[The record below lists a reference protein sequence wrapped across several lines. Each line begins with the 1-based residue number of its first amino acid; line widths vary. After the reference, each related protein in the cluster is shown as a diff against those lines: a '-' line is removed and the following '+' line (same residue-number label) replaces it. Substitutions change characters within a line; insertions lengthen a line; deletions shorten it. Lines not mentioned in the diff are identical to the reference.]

1 MNKYFIYL
9 RVSTDKQ
16 DARTQESM
24 ALDYIRGIE
33 QGKEFFHVFF
43 VDEDVSSGVKMAK
56 RPQLQAM
63 LNALYEN
70 VRVVVYNS
78 DRLSRDVIEMVTIYR
93 QIKQAKGFFFSVTES
108 GIDDEFMM
116 GLKGV
121 LAQKERTDLKKRIVD
136 KLSVKKKRNERVS
149 RYIPYGYYLDVET
162 QIPIKTREGAVQWKV
177 GKLLELEAEQLII
190 RKMQEMAAWGQTSGE
205 IARALTDQ
213 GYRNRKGNPFQSM
226 TIYRILRRTCDTSRC
241 AIAH

>member
-56 RPQLQAM
+56 RAQLHAM
-63 LNALYEN
+63 LGALYEN

-93 QIKQAKGFFFSVTES
+93 QIKQVKGYLYSVTES

-149 RYIPYGYYLDVET
+149 RYIPFGFCLDQHHKIEIKRRDGTVE
-162 QIPIKTREGAVQWKV
+162 WKLGV
-177 GKLLELEAEQLII
+177 LIESEEEQNLIQ
-190 RKMQEMAAWGQTSGE
+190 KMKEMAAWGQTSGE